1 MSGFVFPRSY
11 FFQLIIDAVMPL
23 EQTLAL
29 VDQQLAQ
36 VSDHLLAN
44 DALALERSSAGLRHA
59 ISSFSEAMVLARRR
73 QQPLSPALVQRLQ
86 DIHTRLGAQRQG
98 LARMAAGTDRLAAV
112 LLPSAP
118 ESTYGRALGVR
129 SVSSPGA
136 RIYSST
142 HAH

>member
-1 MSGFVFPRSY
+1 
-11 FFQLIIDAVMPL
+11 MPL

-59 ISSFSEAMVLARRR
+59 ISSFSEAMVPARR
-73 QQPLSPALVQRLQ
+73 QQVLSPALVQRLQ
-86 DIHTRLGAQRQG
+86 DIHARLGAQRQG
-98 LARMAAGTDRLAAV
+98 LARIAAGTDRLAAV

-142 HAH
+142 RAH

>member
-1 MSGFVFPRSY
+1 
-11 FFQLIIDAVMPL
+11 MPL

-29 VDQQLAQ
+29 VEQQLAQ

-44 DALALERSSAGLRHA
+44 DALALERSSAALRHA
-59 ISSFSEAMVLARRR
+59 IASFSEAMVLARRR
-73 QQPLSPALVQRLQ
+73 QALSPALVQRLQ

-98 LARMAAGTDRLAAV
+98 LARMAAGNDRLAAV

-118 ESTYGRALGVR
+118 DATYGRALGVR
-129 SVSSPGA
+129 AVSGPRA

-142 HAH
+142 YAH

>member
-1 MSGFVFPRSY
+1 
-11 FFQLIIDAVMPL
+11 MPL

-29 VDQQLAQ
+29 VEQQLAQ
-36 VSDHLLAN
+36 VSDHLLTN

-73 QQPLSPALVQRLQ
+73 QGLSPELVQRLQ

-112 LLPSAP
+112 LLPTAP
-118 ESTYGRALGVR
+118 ESTYGRAVGVR
-129 SVSSPGA
+129 SVSGLGA
-136 RIYSST
+136 RIYSS
-142 HAH
+142 AQVR